1 MTHFFTRKV
10 CLNLNIVGWSNLSF
24 RELPGMW
31 TSKKSQSEINPSE
44 AEVLSETK
52 WPPHLSNNNN
62 NNNNNQKRGE
72 NENRVKVIQ
81 NLSVNLNQA
90 NLKYNFNCVQNQKKD
105 FNMISRHSL
114 LSLLAAVALIGCAV
128 GQFSDYRSGFL
139 VQVIVQLFIC
149 STVHL
154 PIC

>member
-1 MTHFFTRKV
+1 VK
-10 CLNLNIVGWSNLSF
+10 
-24 RELPGMW
+24 
-31 TSKKSQSEINPSE
+31 
-44 AEVLSETK
+44 
-52 WPPHLSNNNN
+52 HLS

-81 NLSVNLNQA
+81 NLSANLNQV
-90 NLKYNFNCVQNQKKD
+90 NLKYNFNCVQASKQKID

-149 STVHL
+149 SSVQL
-154 PIC
+154 FSCSAV